1 MLMVRAHHGELEKQG
16 SETNW
21 FRNPVFVYLP
31 ILETVMT
38 LPHGYLI
45 RPFESRDLARLQ
57 QITVDSFEG
66 VSIDRN
72 MEREFGAFGE
82 GTWADRKA
90 AAIVEDCRV
99 QPDGVFV
106 AVYSAETE
114 VVVGYITTRLQRVS
128 RIGWIP
134 NMAVDP
140 AHQAHGLGH
149 ALLDHAIGYM
159 REQGME
165 IAKIETLEQNPIG
178 QKLYPR
184 LGFVPIARQ
193 IHFAMRLDS
202 PDDHPAD

>member
-1 MLMVRAHHGELEKQG
+1 
-16 SETNW
+16 
-21 FRNPVFVYLP
+21 
-31 ILETVMT
+31 MT
-38 LPHGYLI
+38 LPAEYSI
-45 RPFESRDLARLQ
+45 RRFVSEDLGRLQ
-57 QITVDSFEG
+57 EITVDSFEG

-90 AAIVEDCRV
+90 AAIVEDCRL

-106 AVYSAETE
+106 AVHAGEPAL
-114 VVVGYITTRLQRVS
+114 VVGYITTRLQKVS

-149 ALLDHAIGYM
+149 ALLAHAISYL

-193 IHFAMRLDS
+193 IHFAMRLDGT
-202 PDDHPAD
+202 DNKATD